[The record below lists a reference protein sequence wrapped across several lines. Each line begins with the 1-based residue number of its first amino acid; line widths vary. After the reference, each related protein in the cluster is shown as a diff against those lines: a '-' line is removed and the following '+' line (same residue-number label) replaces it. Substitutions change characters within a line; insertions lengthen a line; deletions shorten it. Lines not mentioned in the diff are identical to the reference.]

1 MRILHV
7 ISGLST
13 GGAEAVL
20 YRLVTGPT
28 AVEHEVICLEGRDF
42 YSGELEEHGVRVH
55 HVDWSSIGSLKAA
68 FRLHRLIRSID
79 ADLVQTWMYRPNF
92 FGGISSRLVG
102 KPVVWNIRCSTFN
115 SYPAATQ
122 ALAYLGGFLARWIP
136 KFVINC
142 SAESRRLHARIGYD
156 AVEGAVIP
164 NGYDPDVF
172 KPDEARRAQ
181 TREALGIPPGSFVIG
196 TIGRWHPQ
204 KGLADL
210 LAAMRIVHERGVP
223 ARLLLVGRGL
233 DRDNRELGELIRKNE
248 CGDLVELVGERTDIP
263 DVARALD
270 LHVLAS
276 IAGEGFPNAVAETM
290 LSGTPS
296 VVTDIGDAAAIV
308 GETGWVVPA
317 GDPALLADAIAAAY
331 TEWATSPDRWSQR
344 RAAARK
350 RLAENFP
357 LQQMI
362 DAYHGVWT
370 RVIGTLDL
378 PFDKVKSRVEVSNG
392 V

>member
-204 KGLADL
+204 KGFSDL
-210 LAAMRIVHERGVP
+210 LDAMRLLKDHNIAP
-223 ARLLLVGRGL
+223 RLLMVGRGL
-233 DRDNRELGELIRKNE
+233 DPGNRELGELVRE
-248 CGDLVELVGERTDIP
+248 SQCGDLVELVGERTDIP

-276 IAGEGFPNAVAETM
+276 VAGEGFPNAVAETM
-290 LSGTPS
+290 LSGTPG
-296 VVTDIGDAAAIV
+296 VVTDLGDAAAIV
-308 GETGWVVPA
+308 EDTGWVVPP
-317 GDPALLADAIAAAY
+317 GDSVQLADAIAAAY
-331 TEWATSPDRWSQR
+331 TEWATSPERWRER

-350 RLAENFP
+350 RLSENF
-357 LQQMI
+357 
-362 DAYHGVWT
+362 
-370 RVIGTLDL
+370 TLDRMVEAYRHAWNRVAASAGTRTS
-378 PFDKVKSRVEVSNG
+378 KVR
-392 V
+392 